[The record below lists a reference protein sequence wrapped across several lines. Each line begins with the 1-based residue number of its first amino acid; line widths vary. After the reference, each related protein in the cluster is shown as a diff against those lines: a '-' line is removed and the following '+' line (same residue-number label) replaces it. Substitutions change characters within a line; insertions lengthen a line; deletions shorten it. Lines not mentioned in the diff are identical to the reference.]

1 MNNFKKRRTLKLTL
15 GLALFFFLTAIVF
28 SGRYLYKQYQVYQE
42 QQQVLKSFNQTMA
55 KGNAQIKGDSS
66 SFNIQNQELN
76 VVGAITI
83 PKIAMKLPIF
93 NNSSTAALE
102 IGAGWLPASSKL
114 GGGKT
119 THALVDGHTGK
130 SAPLFTRIRELQKG
144 DKIYLRVKDKVLEY
158 QVISSKTYDPT
169 YVADLQP
176 VKGKDLL
183 TLITCTPLFINT
195 ERLHVTAKR
204 VTYDNGYHE
213 PSSALNWL
221 FEHLEIVVIA
231 GLFVL
236 ILLLIRLFV
245 SAHQK
250 RKLRG

>member
-1 MNNFKKRRTLKLTL
+1 MNSFKKKRTLKLTL

-42 QQQVLKSFNQTMA
+42 QQQVLKSFDQTIA
-55 KGNAQIKGDSS
+55 QGNAQIKGNESS
-66 SFNIQNQELN
+66 VNLQNQKLN

-119 THALVDGHTGK
+119 THAVVDGHTGK
-130 SAPLFTRIRELQKG
+130 SAPLFTRIRELKKG
-144 DKIYLRVKDKVLEY
+144 DKIYLRVKSKVLEY
-158 QVISSKTYDPT
+158 QVVSSKVYDPS
-169 YVADLQP
+169 YVDDLQP
-176 VKGKDLL
+176 KKGQDLL

-204 VTYDNGYHE
+204 VPYDNGYHE
-213 PSSALNWL
+213 QSSVLNWL
-221 FEHLEIVVIA
+221 FEHLEIVVA
-231 GLFVL
+231 VGLLIL
-236 ILLLIRLFV
+236 ILLLIKLFIGV
-245 SAHQK
+245 HQK